1 MKIRIFALARDL
13 GLDSKVLIDLCEEAG
28 VKLRNALATISE
40 EERDQ
45 VVAFIKKKGASPT
58 VETAA
63 AEPTPVRDQP
73 NFGGR
78 VRVIG
83 VGTQKSGRAGAE
95 EHELDHV
102 PVGGDGLVEVPEATS
117 ASEEI
122 AVIEEPA
129 ETLAEPVASV
139 VEAAVPL
146 EVVEEAAAEIP
157 AVIVEEIAISPAVP
171 EVEASGE
178 EEVPQAAP
186 VAQAAVPVVTAVSRA
201 AVPPA
206 VVAQA
211 PVVTPA
217 VVAEQPGSGDMMRR
231 PRPQQFREMR
241 PIGSVKDREQA
252 AAAAAARPAS
262 PIKVGKEK
270 AAPRPIVAAPP
281 EYVPPTIKKPKPKE
295 EKVQKPD
302 MSLSD
307 LVDRRSPLAD
317 QLTALRKAREE
328 QEAPPQAAPAR
339 PSRPGAGRGSLLKE
353 LRESREA
360 ERQAKKLKRKKRT
373 GAIELK
379 TAAQIS
385 FPLTVR
391 ALSEAIGRPAKA
403 IIGLLFKQGRM
414 VTIND
419 ELGEEES
426 MEVAMEL
433 GVDLSFKRSRDI
445 EAELLA
451 SLDHEDP
458 PELMTVRPPII
469 TILGHVDHGKTTL
482 VDRIRKAN
490 VAAGEFG
497 GITQHIAAYQV
508 EYEGH
513 RLTFVDTP
521 GHAAFGEMRS
531 RGANVTDI
539 IVLVVAADDGVM
551 PQTVECIS
559 HARNAGVPVVVALN
573 KIDLPGVDE
582 QRILQQLAQ
591 HEILPAEWGGEYE
604 VVRTSGATGKGVDK
618 LLETLILTAELH
630 ELKANPDRDSL
641 GVCLESFRDE
651 GRGAIAW
658 LIVQKG
664 TLRVGDIVLCGSTYG
679 RIRAMYN
686 DRDEAITEAGPSV
699 PVKVSGLMDVPGAGD
714 HFFVMKDIEEAR
726 ETAETRLQE
735 GRRESLSQRVT
746 PRTLEDI
753 LNQPRAGEG
762 VQELPLILKAD
773 SPGSIEALRSE
784 IGKFEHPEVRV
795 QIIHY
800 GIGGV
805 NESDVYLASAAGA
818 IIIAFHVIA
827 EERAQLLAEREGVEI
842 RRYNIIY
849 EVTDHIRLALQ
860 GLLRPERVEVSTG
873 RAIVLRT
880 FSISRFG
887 TIAGCRVLNG
897 TIARD
902 SRVHLIRDQ
911 KVLNDYKIGSLKRE
925 KDDAK
930 EVRDGMECGIRLEGF
945 NDVKEGDLLEAFR
958 IDEIKRTLS

>member
-1 MKIRIFALARDL
+1 
-13 GLDSKVLIDLCEEAG
+13 
-28 VKLRNALATISE
+28 
-40 EERDQ
+40 
-45 VVAFIKKKGASPT
+45 
-58 VETAA
+58 
-63 AEPTPVRDQP
+63 
-73 NFGGR
+73 
-78 VRVIG
+78 
-83 VGTQKSGRAGAE
+83 
-95 EHELDHV
+95 
-102 PVGGDGLVEVPEATS
+102 
-117 ASEEI
+117 
-122 AVIEEPA
+122 
-129 ETLAEPVASV
+129 
-139 VEAAVPL
+139 
-146 EVVEEAAAEIP
+146 
-157 AVIVEEIAISPAVP
+157 
-171 EVEASGE
+171 
-178 EEVPQAAP
+178 
-186 VAQAAVPVVTAVSRA
+186 
-201 AVPPA
+201 
-206 VVAQA
+206 
-211 PVVTPA
+211 
-217 VVAEQPGSGDMMRR
+217 
-231 PRPQQFREMR
+231 
-241 PIGSVKDREQA
+241 
-252 AAAAAARPAS
+252 
-262 PIKVGKEK
+262 
-270 AAPRPIVAAPP
+270 
-281 EYVPPTIKKPKPKE
+281 
-295 EKVQKPD
+295 
-302 MSLSD
+302 
-307 LVDRRSPLAD
+307 
-317 QLTALRKAREE
+317 
-328 QEAPPQAAPAR
+328 
-339 PSRPGAGRGSLLKE
+339 
-353 LRESREA
+353 
-360 ERQAKKLKRKKRT
+360 
-373 GAIELK
+373 
-379 TAAQIS
+379 
-385 FPLTVR
+385 
-391 ALSEAIGRPAKA
+391 
-403 IIGLLFKQGRM
+403 
-414 VTIND
+414 
-419 ELGEEES
+419 
-426 MEVAMEL
+426 
-433 GVDLSFKRSRDI
+433 
-445 EAELLA
+445 
-451 SLDHEDP
+451 
-458 PELMTVRPPII
+458 
-469 TILGHVDHGKTTL
+469 
-482 VDRIRKAN
+482 
-490 VAAGEFG
+490 
-497 GITQHIAAYQV
+497 
-508 EYEGH
+508 
-513 RLTFVDTP
+513 
-521 GHAAFGEMRS
+521 
-531 RGANVTDI
+531 
-539 IVLVVAADDGVM
+539 
-551 PQTVECIS
+551 
-559 HARNAGVPVVVALN
+559 LN
-573 KIDLPGVDE
+573 KIDLPGIDE

-630 ELKANPDRDSL
+630 ELKANPERESL

-686 DRDEAITEAGPSV
+686 DRDEPINEAGPSV

-735 GRRESLSQRVT
+735 GRRESLAQRVT

-930 EVRDGMECGIRLEGF
+930 EVREGMECGIRLEGF

>member
-45 VVAFIKKKGASPT
+45 VVAYLRRKGTPG
-58 VETAA
+58 A
-63 AEPTPVRDQP
+63 AEIPTSDMIPVRESQSQS
-73 NFGGR
+73 GR

-83 VGTQKSGRAGAE
+83 ASGRGALRTADGQPDDADGSPEGESEHPAAGAAVQAAADIVDVME
-95 EHELDHV
+95 SSVEPD
-102 PVGGDGLVEVPEATS
+102 PVAEVLTGEVVTDAAAVEQPN
-117 ASEEI
+117 
-122 AVIEEPA
+122 
-129 ETLAEPVASV
+129 LAEVAEPSLPS
-139 VEAAVPL
+139 EPPTDS
-146 EVVEEAAAEIP
+146 ESREAEIP
-157 AVIVEEIAISPAVP
+157 AVAESSDQGVPAEPVSLAP
-171 EVEASGE
+171 EA
-178 EEVPQAAP
+178 AAP
-186 VAQAAVPVVTAVSRA
+186 VAAG
-201 AVPPA
+201 PA
-206 VVAQA
+206 SGAPARSGSAAQA
-211 PVVTPA
+211 
-217 VVAEQPGSGDMMRR
+217 GDLSRR
-231 PRPQQFREMR
+231 PRMQQLREMR
-241 PIGSVKDREQA
+241 PIGSVKDREA
-252 AAAAAARPAS
+252 AAAAPQPSRPS
-262 PIKVGKEK
+262 GPIKVNRDKPV
-270 AAPRPIVAAPP
+270 ARPMVAAPP
-281 EYVPPTIKKPKPKE
+281 DYVAPVIKKPKPKD
-295 EKVQKPD
+295 EKAQKPD
-302 MSLSD
+302 MALSD

-317 QLTALRKAREE
+317 QLKALREAREE
-328 QEAPPQAAPAR
+328 HEAPKAAPSKPAR
-339 PSRPGAGRGSLLKE
+339 PGMARGSLLKE
-353 LRESREA
+353 LRETREA

-373 GAIELK
+373 GVAELK
-379 TAAQIS
+379 TTAQMT
-385 FPLTVR
+385 FPVTVR
-391 ALSEAIGRPAKA
+391 ALSEAIGRPARA
-403 IIGLLFKQGRM
+403 ILGLLLKQGRM

-419 ELGEEES
+419 ALGEEEA

-433 GVDLSFKRSRDI
+433 GVDLSFKRTRDI

-458 PELMTVRPPII
+458 PELMSGRPPII
-469 TILGHVDHGKTTL
+469 TILGHVDHGKTTM
-482 VDRIRKAN
+482 VDKIRNAN

-508 EYEGH
+508 NYEGH
-513 RLTFVDTP
+513 WLTFVDTP

-539 IVLVVAADDGVM
+539 VVLVVAADDGVM

-559 HARNAGVPVVVALN
+559 HAKNAGVPIVVALN

-582 QRILQQLAQ
+582 QKILSQLAQ
-591 HEILPAEWGGEYE
+591 NGILAAEWGGEYE
-604 VVRTSGATGKGVDK
+604 VVRTSGAKGTGIDK

-630 ELKANPDRDSL
+630 ELKANSQRDAL

-664 TLRVGDIVLCGSTYG
+664 TLKVGDVVLCGSTYG

-699 PVKVSGLMDVPGAGD
+699 PVKVSGLTDVPGAGD

-726 ETAETRLQE
+726 ETAESRMHE
-735 GRRESLSQRVT
+735 GRRESLAQRVT

-753 LNQPRAGEG
+753 LNQPRDGEG
-762 VQELPLILKAD
+762 VQDLPLILKAD

-795 QIIHY
+795 QVIHY

-818 IIIAFHVIA
+818 IVIAFHVVA
-827 EERAQLLAEREGVEI
+827 EDRAQMLADREGVEI

-897 TIARD
+897 TISRD

-911 KVLNDYKIGSLKRE
+911 KVLNDYRIGSLKRE
-925 KDDAK
+925 KDDAR
-930 EVRDGMECGIRLEGF
+930 EVREGMECGIRLEGF
-945 NDVKEGDLLEAFR
+945 NDVKEGDLLEAYR
-958 IDEIKRTLS
+958 VDEIKRTLDS

>member
-28 VKLRNALATISE
+28 VRLRNALATISE

-45 VVAFIKKKGASPT
+45 VLAYIRKKGT
-58 VETAA
+58 VTGSEQPPGEIA
-63 AEPTPVRDQP
+63 PVREQP
-73 NFGGR
+73 GVGR
-78 VRVIG
+78 RVPVIG
-83 VGTQKSGRAGAE
+83 GSQRQPSRAA
-95 EHELDHV
+95 
-102 PVGGDGLVEVPEATS
+102 GD
-117 ASEEI
+117 
-122 AVIEEPA
+122 
-129 ETLAEPVASV
+129 V
-139 VEAAVPL
+139 VEAFPESDGSLVEAEPISEPVEPASVPEVAPVVAEVPPTAEAPAQAVPP
-146 EVVEEAAAEIP
+146 VAPIEAAAPPVIAPPEAP
-157 AVIVEEIAISPAVP
+157 AAP
-171 EVEASGE
+171 
-178 EEVPQAAP
+178 AP
-186 VAQAAVPVVTAVSRA
+186 VAAVVPAAAVATEVTSPPVVVSA
-201 AVPPA
+201 AVPPR
-206 VVAQA
+206 A
-211 PVVTPA
+211 PAAAPA
-217 VVAEQPGSGDMMRR
+217 VAAPAASTTASSGPLQR
-231 PRPQQFREMR
+231 PRMQQVREMR
-241 PIGSVKDREQA
+241 PIGSVKDREQ
-252 AAAAAARPAS
+252 P
-262 PIKVGKEK
+262 
-270 AAPRPIVAAPP
+270 AAPAPKAGGPIRVNRDKATPRPLVAAPP
-281 EYVPPTIKKPKPKE
+281 EYVAPVVRKPKPKE

-317 QLTALRKAREE
+317 QLQALRRAREE
-328 QEAPPQAAPAR
+328 HEAAETPAAVPAAKGR
-339 PSRPGAGRGSLLKE
+339 PSPSRGSLLKE
-353 LRESREA
+353 LRETREA
-360 ERQAKKLKRKKRT
+360 ERQAKKQKRKKRT
-373 GAIELK
+373 GVAELK
-379 TAAQIS
+379 TTAQIS
-385 FPLTVR
+385 FPVTVR
-391 ALSEAIGRPAKA
+391 ALSEAIGRPAKS
-403 IIGLLFKQGRM
+403 ILGLLLRQGRM

-419 ELGEEES
+419 ELGEEEA

-458 PELMTVRPPII
+458 PQLMQSRPPII

-482 VDRIRKAN
+482 VDKIRNAN

-508 EYEGH
+508 NYEGH
-513 RLTFVDTP
+513 KLTFVDTP

-539 IVLVVAADDGVM
+539 VVLVVAADDGVM

-559 HARNAGVPVVVALN
+559 HARNAGVPIVVALN

-591 HEILPAEWGGEYE
+591 HEVLPAEWGGEYE
-604 VVRTSGATGKGVDK
+604 VVRTSGATGRGVDK

-630 ELKANPDRDSL
+630 EIRANPEREAL

-651 GRGAIAW
+651 GRGALAW
-658 LIVQKG
+658 FIVQKG
-664 TLRVGDIVLCGSTYG
+664 TLRIGDVVLCGSTYG

-686 DRDEAITEAGPSV
+686 DRDELVESAGPSV
-699 PVKVSGLMDVPGAGD
+699 PVKISGLSDVPGAGD

-726 ETAETRLQE
+726 ETAESRSQE
-735 GRRESLSQRVT
+735 GRRESLSNRVS

-753 LNQPRAGEG
+753 LNQPRDGEG
-762 VQELPLILKAD
+762 VQDLPLILKAD

-795 QIIHY
+795 EVIHY

-818 IIIAFHVIA
+818 IIIAFHVVA
-827 EERAQLLAEREGVEI
+827 EDRAQTLAEREGVEI

-880 FSISRFG
+880 FNISRFG

-897 TIARD
+897 TISRD

-911 KVLNDYKIGSLKRE
+911 KVLNDYRIGSLKRE

-945 NDVKEGDLLEAFR
+945 NDVKEGDLLEAYR
-958 IDEIKRTLS
+958 IDEIKRTLN

>member
-1 MKIRIFALARDL
+1 VIRVDRLLCGVLCRRCPGVSPETFVVGLRGYVLKIRIFALARDL
-13 GLDSKVLIDLCEEAG
+13 GLDSKVLIELCEEAG

-45 VVAFIKKKGASPT
+45 VVAYIRRKGTSTSVSSEPPS
-58 VETAA
+58 VEV
-63 AEPTPVRDQP
+63 TPVRDP
-73 NFGGR
+73 VPVVGR

-83 VGTQKSGRAGAE
+83 AGGARSQSGRTAVDESE
-95 EHELDHV
+95 ELADDHA
-102 PVGGDGLVEVPEATS
+102 VEVES
-117 ASEEI
+117 AVVGS
-122 AVIEEPA
+122 AV
-129 ETLAEPVASV
+129 AEP
-139 VEAAVPL
+139 E
-146 EVVEEAAAEIP
+146 EVVQVVAEGDIVPSSVAEAVDE
-157 AVIVEEIAISPAVP
+157 SP
-171 EVEASGE
+171 EVLV
-178 EEVPQAAP
+178 EEVPVIGEPPSGESSGDAE
-186 VAQAAVPVVTAVSRA
+186 V
-201 AVPPA
+201 PA
-206 VVAQA
+206 VTEQ
-211 PVVTPA
+211 P
-217 VVAEQPGSGDMMRR
+217 VVAESPGSDSMRR
-231 PRPQQFREMR
+231 PKMQALREMR
-241 PIGSVKDREQA
+241 PIGSVKDREQQA
-252 AAAAAARPAS
+252 ATPAATKPAGPIRINKEKQPARPMVAARPTY
-262 PIKVGKEK
+262 V
-270 AAPRPIVAAPP
+270 APTV
-281 EYVPPTIKKPKPKE
+281 KKPKPRE

-307 LVDRRSPLAD
+307 IVDRRSPLAD
-317 QLTALRKAREE
+317 QLKALRKAREE
-328 QEAPPQAAPAR
+328 HEGGGAPATAAPRAR
-339 PSRPGAGRGSLLKE
+339 GTVNRGSLLKE
-353 LRESREA
+353 LRETREA
-360 ERQAKKLKRKKRT
+360 ERQAKKLKRKKK
-373 GAIELK
+373 GGHIELR
-379 TAAQIS
+379 TTAQIS
-385 FPLTVR
+385 FPITVR
-391 ALSEAIGRPAKA
+391 ALSEAIGRPAKS
-403 IIGLLFKQGRM
+403 ILSILFKQGRM

-433 GVDLSFKRSRDI
+433 GVDLSFKRTRDI

-458 PELMTVRPPII
+458 PELMRQRPPIV
-469 TILGHVDHGKTTL
+469 TILGHVDHGKTTM

-490 VAAGEFG
+490 VAAGEAG

-508 EYEGH
+508 VYEGH
-513 RLTFVDTP
+513 PLTFVDTP

-539 IVLVVAADDGVM
+539 VVLVVAADDGVM

-559 HARNAGVPVVVALN
+559 HAKNAGVPIVIALN
-573 KIDLPGVDE
+573 KVDLPGIDE

-591 HEILPAEWGGEYE
+591 HELLPAEWGGEYE
-604 VVRTSGATGKGVDK
+604 VVRTSGATGKGIDK
-618 LLETLILTAELH
+618 LLETLLLTAELH
-630 ELKANPDRDSL
+630 EMKANPDREGL
-641 GVCLESFRDE
+641 GVCLEAFRDE

-658 LIVQKG
+658 LIVEKG
-664 TLRVGDIVLCGSTYG
+664 TLRVGDVVLCGSTYG

-699 PVKVSGLMDVPGAGD
+699 PVKVSGLSDVPGAGD

-726 ETAETRLQE
+726 ETAASRLHE
-735 GRRESLSQRVT
+735 GRTESLSSRVT

-753 LNQPRAGEG
+753 LGAPREGQG

-784 IGKFEHPEVRV
+784 IGKFEHPEVKV
-795 QIIHY
+795 QIIHS

-805 NESDVYLASAAGA
+805 NESDVSLASAAGA
-818 IIIAFHVIA
+818 IIVAFHVIA
-827 EERAQLLAEREGVEI
+827 EDRAQALADRQGVEI

-849 EVTDHIRLALQ
+849 EVTEHIKLALQ

-897 TIARD
+897 TISRD

-911 KVLNDYKIGSLKRE
+911 KVMNDYRIGSLKRE

-945 NDVKEGDLLEAFR
+945 NDVKEGDLLEAYR
-958 IDEIKRTLS
+958 VDEIKRTLD